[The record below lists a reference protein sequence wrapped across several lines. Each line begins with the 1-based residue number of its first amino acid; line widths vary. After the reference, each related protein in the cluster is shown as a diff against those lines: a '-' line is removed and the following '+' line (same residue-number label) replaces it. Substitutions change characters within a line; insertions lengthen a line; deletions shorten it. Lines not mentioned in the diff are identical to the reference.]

1 MGVVFIVSGYMCYLT
16 TLYQGKMSNPGTA
29 YYTDQDKAI
38 DLNGINFKTSRGFNY
53 STIIIIGML
62 AIIYGYLW

>member
-1 MGVVFIVSGYMCYLT
+1 MGVVFIVSGLMCYLT
-16 TLYQGKMSNPGTA
+16 TLLQG
-29 YYTDQDKAI
+29 YTDQDKAI